1 MLLTLL
7 WILGAE
13 DKVQLIMQVS
23 GFPVIAACSFLSG
36 PEKIAPSA
44 TMGPPTSN
52 APWGFHQLHNLAR
65 SHPMD

>member
-23 GFPVIAACSFLSG
+23 GFPVIAACSFLAG

-44 TMGPPTSN
+44 MGPPTSN